1 MNRNEVKEHFGKQA
15 GGYEELMVRLIP
27 GYLEQHAI
35 IYDLLPEEERAYKV
49 LDLGCGNGVLSEQ
62 VLKKYPHARIVGF
75 DLTEE
80 MLKAYKNKLSKYS
93 GSFEL
98 KKGDFKTESIGA
110 NYDII
115 LAGLSLHHLDLEQR
129 RNFYK
134 TIYSAL
140 NAGGMFISCDII
152 IDEDEDVRT
161 QQYEL
166 WKRFIKSS
174 GEDPEFWYSKHMQ
187 KDTPVTLSDN
197 FTWLKDAGFIKIGCH
212 YRLFNFAVSSAMK

>member
-1 MNRNEVKEHFGKQA
+1 MNKNEVEEHFGKQA
-15 GGYEELMVRLIP
+15 GSYEELMVKLIP

-35 IYDLLPEEERAYKV
+35 IYDLLPKEEKAYRV

-62 VLKKYPHARIVGF
+62 VLKKYPHAHIVGF

-80 MLKAYKNKLSKYS
+80 MLKVYKNKLSKYS
-93 GSFEL
+93 DRFEL
-98 KKGDFKTESIGA
+98 KKGDFKTESIGN

-140 NAGGMFISCDII
+140 NAGGMFISRDII
-152 IDEDEDVRT
+152 IDEDEDVRA

-166 WKRFIKSS
+166 WKRFIKSN

-187 KDTPVTLSDN
+187 KDTPVTLCEH
-197 FTWLKDAGFIKIGCH
+197 FAWLKDAGFIKIGCH